1 MEKIDVQI
9 PISENGTGLKIGIVI
24 GQFNKEVSD
33 RMRLA
38 CGEQLVNLGVST
50 DHIAYVEAPGALE
63 IPMLLSAM
71 ARSGNFDALIA
82 LGSVIR
88 GDTYHFE
95 IVSNESANGIMSVQ
109 LNSGIPIANGILTCE
124 NMTQIEERIDGKS
137 KDCAKVAIKMA
148 RLLSVFN
155 EG

>member
-1 MEKIDVQI
+1 MKKIDVQA
-9 PISENGTGLKIGIVI
+9 PIGENGNGLKIGIVI
-24 GQFNKEVSD
+24 GQFNKDVSE

-38 CGEQLVNLGVST
+38 CGEQLVNLGVNS
-50 DHIAYVEAPGALE
+50 DDIAYVEAPGALE

-71 ARSGNFDALIA
+71 AGSGNFDALVA

-95 IVSNESANGIMSVQ
+95 IVSNESASGIMSVQ

-124 NMTQIEERIDGKS
+124 DMTQIEERIDGKS